1 MRARPSNQ
9 MAKSISGVVREAWPH
24 GRRNREARCWR
35 ADRGR
40 PVRPDGVDIPGLRPL
55 WGAGQPKAPGQPRP
69 PPSFMMGAA
78 GWWLPRQAESC
89 RGELPTP
96 GETPGRAV
104 QLPSLRPGSGPGCQ
118 TANRTG
124 ASGSLTTPGRRGAA
138 LHSPRGAESRP
149 CGLRRN
155 NDDQGPGAVHRRFSP
170 GFPFA

>member
-1 MRARPSNQ
+1 MDDVTGKPAASELIVDVQFGPTGRVLLPVCREP
-9 MAKSISGVVREAWPH
+9 GVHAHDAPP
-24 GRRNREARCWR
+24 C
-35 ADRGR
+35 
-40 PVRPDGVDIPGLRPL
+40 VDIPGLRPL
-55 WGAGQPKAPGQPRP
+55 RGAGQPKAPGQPRP

-155 NDDQGPGAVHRRFSP
+155 DEWRGSGGLCTGRGLLFSAP
-170 GFPFA
+170 